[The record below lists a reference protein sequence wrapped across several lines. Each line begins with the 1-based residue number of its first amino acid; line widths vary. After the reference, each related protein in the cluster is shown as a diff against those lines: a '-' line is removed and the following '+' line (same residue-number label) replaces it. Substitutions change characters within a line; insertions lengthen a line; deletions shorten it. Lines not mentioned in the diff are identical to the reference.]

1 MLAVGER
8 LPDAQVFAA
17 PGEGLPLREAAGGSK
32 ALYVFYLFD
41 FSST

>member
-17 PGEGLPLREAAGGSK
+17 PGEAVALRDAANGSK

-41 FSST
+41 FSAT

>member
-1 MLAVGER
+1 MLNVGER

-17 PGEGLPLREAAGGSK
+17 PGEGLSLPDAAGGSK

-41 FSST
+41 FSAT

>member
-17 PGEGLPLREAAGGSK
+17 PGESLTLRDAAAGSR
-32 ALYVFYLFD
+32 ALFVFYLLD
-41 FSST
+41 FSFT